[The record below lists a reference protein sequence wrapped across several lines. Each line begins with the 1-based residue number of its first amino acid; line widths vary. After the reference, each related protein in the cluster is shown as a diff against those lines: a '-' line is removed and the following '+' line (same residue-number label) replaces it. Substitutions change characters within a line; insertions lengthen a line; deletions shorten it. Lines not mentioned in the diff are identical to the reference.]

1 MENLGIDP
9 KLIIAQVINFA
20 LFLFLFKKFLAK
32 PFAKFLVDEKNKDL
46 EKEKSLQK
54 IKKMEEEAGKKEQ
67 VAKEKIKKEEALV
80 LAEAK
85 KQAMKVKEDILA
97 QATEE
102 AEEIKKKAKKQTEIE
117 KEELFAQVKDKVT
130 KLSFVIINE
139 ALKDALPTETKK
151 KITEQILK
159 NSAKQKVS

>member
-20 LFLFLFKKFLAK
+20 LFFFLFKKFMAK

-46 EKEKSLQK
+46 EKEKSLLK